1 METAFFRFASR
12 AKEEGA
18 DADTVFTTASLSII
32 ASTVF
37 FTALLL
43 WLAPEIATWLK
54 YPGRQDYVRIFTF
67 IVAFDALAAIP
78 FARLRMDSRPIR
90 FALIKLSAIAIN
102 IILVFFFL
110 EALPWAVE
118 RNMSWAQTIYNPEH
132 RVAYIFWAN
141 LLASGSTLVLLSPLY
156 YKLAWRFA
164 KDVLQRMLGYALPL
178 VLAAV
183 AGIVNQLIGTPL
195 LKILGPGTTEENLAL
210 GGIYAAAAKLAVLMN
225 LFVQAFNYAA
235 EPFFFRQ
242 AAENNDKAIY
252 ADVTRAFAL
261 IGSLGFLGIML
272 YLEVIQNFLGQSF
285 RQGLGVLPILLVANF
300 FLGLYY
306 NFAIGYKLS
315 DQTRWASYIA
325 AMGAIITLAVN
336 LTFIPSLTI
345 YAPAWASLACFASMC
360 IALCHPKVLAGELPN
375 WQNGLLSLDCY
386 RCLVDFHPFSTRTSR
401 SACVPHWS

>member
-1 METAFFRFASR
+1 
-12 AKEEGA
+12 
-18 DADTVFTTASLSII
+18 
-32 ASTVF
+32 
-37 FTALLL
+37 
-43 WLAPEIATWLK
+43 
-54 YPGRQDYVRIFTF
+54 
-67 IVAFDALAAIP
+67 
-78 FARLRMDSRPIR
+78 
-90 FALIKLSAIAIN
+90 
-102 IILVFFFL
+102 
-110 EALPWAVE
+110 
-118 RNMSWAQTIYNPEH
+118 MSWAQTIYNPEH

-360 IALCHPKVLAGELPN
+360 IAAYFVTQKFWPVNYQIGRMVYYLLTAIAAWLISIRLAQELPDQLAFRIGAN
-375 WQNGLLSLDCY
+375 TILLTLTLLVWY
-386 RCLVDFHPFSTRTSR
+386 RTEKEWVKRILGKSS
-401 SACVPHWS
+401 SE